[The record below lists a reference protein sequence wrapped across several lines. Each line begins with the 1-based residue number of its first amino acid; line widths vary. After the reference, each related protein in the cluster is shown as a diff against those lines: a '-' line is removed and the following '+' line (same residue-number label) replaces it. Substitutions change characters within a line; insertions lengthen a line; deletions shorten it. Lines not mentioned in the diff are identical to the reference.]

1 MERLGCNFSY
11 TKYERISESREKLNL
26 ISKILKILNYKQLL
40 KVNPIRCLIF
50 TIYDIKKLG
59 KILKIGQEFTLC
71 LEVMKKVKKA
81 RGLEENLS
89 EYRYREMLLSKNK
102 KKKLFIC
109 EKYIENTIIN
119 QFLNQ

>member
-1 MERLGCNFSY
+1 M
-11 TKYERISESREKLNL
+11 KEKLNL

-40 KVNPIRCLIF
+40 KVNPIRCLTF
-50 TIYDIKKLG
+50 TIYDIKKIG

-71 LEVMKKVKKA
+71 LEVMKKVKEA

-102 KKKLFIC
+102 KKKLFVC